1 LAAKSSYNEEDFG
14 VKAKYGKVMIAV
26 VIMSLLMGVSG
37 CGKDEEKTAQDT
49 VINVN
54 TAVVKQMDIT
64 RYSSYT
70 GRVRGSSEEA
80 VMPKQAGRVTA
91 VYVTEGQAVQ
101 QGQVIASLD
110 SSKLEVYVQ
119 QAEAGVASAQAAL
132 NANEI
137 QRQTAL
143 ANYNRTKELHKA
155 GAASDQALEAAKAAY
170 DALNTGAAEAGM
182 AQAQAALNLARQNLA
197 DCQVTSPINGIVGRV
212 DVKVGDMA
220 SQASPIAVIN
230 NTSDLEIEVKVSETD
245 VSSVQAGAAVK
256 VLIKAVGEEPLT
268 GTIKSVASVADAA
281 SRTYPVT
288 VSLPNNAAAQVKS
301 GMFAEVMLGTQHKED
316 VIAVPMS
323 AILPKNGE
331 NTVYVVN
338 GKDHA
343 KSLVVETGLNDGKY
357 IEITKGLKVGQKVIT
372 QGNTLID
379 ETSVL
384 KFSDGGSGK

>member
-1 LAAKSSYNEEDFG
+1 M
-14 VKAKYGKVMIAV
+14 KAKYGKVMIAV